1 MQQLDDQLK
10 DRSNELTE
18 KLKNT
23 DTSHAEKVDNLNS
36 AQIENEKKLEEKIR
50 QLKIDHLK
58 EMESEVE
65 KRRNINDQNT
75 KEKKNL
81 ESSNSDYI

>member
-58 EMESEVE
+58 EMESELE

>member
-23 DTSHAEKVDNLNS
+23 ETSHAEKVDNLNS

>member
-23 DTSHAEKVDNLNS
+23 ETSHAEKVDNLNS
-36 AQIENEKKLEEKIR
+36 AQIENQKKLEEKIR